1 MVTFPGPV
9 RLVKVQSS
17 FRDPGGLV
25 LEHRRLQGHWTQRRL
40 QEVPEA
46 IHLIPRRQVTVQL
59 YSTVFDP
66 PGQIDN
72 LRKLT
77 VRTVSLTVLCDQLYF
92 A

>member
-40 QEVPEA
+40 QEVSEA
-46 IHLIPRRQVTVQL
+46 IHLIPRRKLTVQ
-59 YSTVFDP
+59 YSVTYCTVFDP
-66 PGQIDN
+66 PGQSTLN
-72 LRKLT
+72 
-77 VRTVSLTVLCDQLYF
+77 
-92 A
+92 